1 MPSGQLQYAYGAFVP
16 RASKCSEGRCE
27 KAPGVDSGVG
37 HVSWSGHWRA
47 THAFICIL
55 TLGRAPRMN
64 LCSSKA
70 GTTSSET
77 GRGWQARGTLHSGA
91 GKRTDCGQSGDP
103 RITRVDSET
112 PGMSTQRCASSP
124 RPPFPLWL
132 NGETHPREHDEP
144 CWTETRVGQ
153 TTIGSSIFRFLQ
165 GTYCREI
172 VPSSGCR
179 PPCGKPL
186 RTPGETGRQ
195 RGREP
200 DLAQG
205 AECQPAGQR
214 VCLSR
219 RVHGG
224 PKGSFP
230 AVPGYTFSRDVSQ
243 AFKAPL

>member
-91 GKRTDCGQSGDP
+91 GKRTDCGQSGEP
-103 RITRVDSET
+103 RLTRVDSAT

-153 TTIGSSIFRFLQ
+153 TTIGSGIFRFLQ
-165 GTYCREI
+165 GTYCRRDRALFRVQGRPAASLLELQERPADSVDVSRI
-172 VPSSGCR
+172 SRKAPNASPLASGC
-179 PPCGKPL
+179 
-186 RTPGETGRQ
+186 
-195 RGREP
+195 
-200 DLAQG
+200 A
-205 AECQPAGQR
+205 
-214 VCLSR
+214 
-219 RVHGG
+219 
-224 PKGSFP
+224 
-230 AVPGYTFSRDVSQ
+230 
-243 AFKAPL
+243 